1 MSILGLCATY
11 VQMQDNMYTPLMSTH
26 ISRHSHYTHMKIEK
40 NYINMNCC
48 DIGEVH

>member
-11 VQMQDNMYTPLMSTH
+11 VQMQDKHVHPTMSTH
-26 ISRHSHYTHMKIEK
+26 ISRHPHHTHMKIQK
-40 NYINMNCC
+40 NYINMNSC